1 MKYALVNNLREEP
14 KKGLK
19 GFCPFCND
27 EVIPKVGQGRKIP
40 HWAHKNIRN
49 CDLYKGEETAWHRN
63 WKNQYPE
70 SFQERIVIDT
80 QTGQKH
86 RADILT
92 PDNLVIEFQYSPIT
106 SKEKESRERIY
117 KTMIWVVNCVRLKND
132 LKRFNKNKK
141 YLFQAPDERS
151 RYIVYPKYINKV
163 FPKDWISCEVPVIFD
178 FAGELINDGKN
189 KLYCLFPMRSWY
201 YEVFEISCLSFIS
214 STKKSIWINKYE
226 KYINDNRTLN

>member
-70 SFQERIVIDT
+70 SFQERIGVLITEVVVKDAT
-80 QTGQKH
+80 IKQ
-86 RADILT
+86 LT
-92 PDNLVIEFQYSPIT
+92 MQLQQSQ
-106 SKEKESRERIY
+106 EKSDGFDMPTE
-117 KTMIWVVNCVRLKND
+117 TT
-132 LKRFNKNKK
+132 KRVK
-141 YLFQAPDERS
+141 
-151 RYIVYPKYINKV
+151 
-163 FPKDWISCEVPVIFD
+163 
-178 FAGELINDGKN
+178 
-189 KLYCLFPMRSWY
+189 
-201 YEVFEISCLSFIS
+201 
-214 STKKSIWINKYE
+214 
-226 KYINDNRTLN
+226 